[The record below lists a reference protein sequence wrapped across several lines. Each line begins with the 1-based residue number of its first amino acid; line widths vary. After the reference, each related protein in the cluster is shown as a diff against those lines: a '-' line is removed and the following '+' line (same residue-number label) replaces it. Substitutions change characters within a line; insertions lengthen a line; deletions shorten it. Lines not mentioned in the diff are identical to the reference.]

1 MISFFGF
8 EYNSTWSFVWD
19 IKIENRKTLPGR
31 TWLYPWL
38 AIGKVVAENDFCL
51 FRAAKSE
58 NMVHRKIVAL
68 EILYRIIYSKIFFS
82 IIVIM
87 KTRLK
92 VVEVQ
97 KKTVCI
103 KIFTTKWY
111 DRILISSSFNM
122 RQIEERI
129 LYRFMYKKF
138 CFAFTLCPKPV
149 KD

>member
-1 MISFFGF
+1 MVSNFGF
-8 EYNSTWSFVWD
+8 EYNSIRPFVWD
-19 IKIENRKTLPGR
+19 REIKNRKTLPRR
-31 TWLYPWL
+31 TWFYPWL
-38 AIGKVVAENDFCL
+38 VSGRVVAKNGFCL
-51 FRAAKSE
+51 FKEAKSE
-58 NMVHRKIVAL
+58 NMIHRKIVAL

-82 IIVIM
+82 IIVSM

-92 VVEVQ
+92 VVEMQ
-97 KKTVCI
+97 KKPVCI

-111 DRILISSSFNM
+111 DRILLSSSFNM

>member
-1 MISFFGF
+1 MVSNFGF
-8 EYNSTWSFVWD
+8 EYNSIRPFVWERE
-19 IKIENRKTLPGR
+19 IKNRKTLPRR

-38 AIGKVVAENDFCL
+38 VSGRVVAKNGFCL
-51 FRAAKSE
+51 FKEAKSE

-97 KKTVCI
+97 KKAVCI

-111 DRILISSSFNM
+111 DRILLSSSFNM

>member
-1 MISFFGF
+1 MVSNFGF
-8 EYNSTWSFVWD
+8 EYNSIRPFVWD
-19 IKIENRKTLPGR
+19 REIKNRKTLPRR
-31 TWLYPWL
+31 TWLYPL
-38 AIGKVVAENDFCL
+38 LVSGRVVAKNGFCL
-51 FRAAKSE
+51 FKEAKSE

-111 DRILISSSFNM
+111 DRILLSSSFNM

>member
-1 MISFFGF
+1 MVSNFGF
-8 EYNSTWSFVWD
+8 EYNSIRPFVWD
-19 IKIENRKTLPGR
+19 REIKNRKTLPRR

-38 AIGKVVAENDFCL
+38 VSGRVVAKNGFCL
-51 FRAAKSE
+51 FKEAKSE

-68 EILYRIIYSKIFFS
+68 EILYRIICSKIFFS

-97 KKTVCI
+97 KKAVCI

-111 DRILISSSFNM
+111 DRILLSSSFNM

-138 CFAFTLCPKPV
+138 CFAFTLCPQLV
-149 KD
+149 TD